1 MKEELKNFLRGETQG
16 SYVFSIIFMI
26 FLEFKFLYDMLR
38 LNLVL
43 IFKLC
48 EQTGV
53 ITNKFNLFHRHW
65 SGGSILR
72 LFDAS
77 ITTKERKEVNFFN
90 QILIIQLAFTHKVKL
105 REITYKMQLNPR
117 VEEYFFKSH
126 ELAGCGISKEKTYK
140 NGYIKK
146 WPLVFPPHNPS

>member
-1 MKEELKNFLRGETQG
+1 MREELKNFLRGETQG

-90 QILIIQLAFTHKVKL
+90 
-105 REITYKMQLNPR
+105 
-117 VEEYFFKSH
+117 
-126 ELAGCGISKEKTYK
+126 
-140 NGYIKK
+140 
-146 WPLVFPPHNPS
+146 